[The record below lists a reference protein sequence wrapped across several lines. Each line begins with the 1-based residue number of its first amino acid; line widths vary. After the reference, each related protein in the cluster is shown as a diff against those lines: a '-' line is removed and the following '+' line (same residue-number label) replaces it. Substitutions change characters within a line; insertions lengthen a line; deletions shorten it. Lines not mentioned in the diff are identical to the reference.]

1 MRGPVTDLLLTIYRR
16 MPRRLRPYRGDR
28 RRRAG
33 RLLAGASRIRA
44 DFGVRIS
51 TMRDVNARNVCICLN
66 TLRRAGTPWRPANL
80 TDAVVR
86 YQIGDLD
93 RGIEFYTSQL
103 GFRLEQRAGPV
114 AIVSRG
120 ALNLLL
126 SGPESSGSR
135 PMDGQEP
142 GARRLEPD
150 RALRRRS
157 RGGRRPSAQRRR
169 DVPKRR
175 HGRPR
180 RQTGPDHRPRRQS
193 DRVARSA
200 GLTGQ

>member
-1 MRGPVTDLLLTIYRR
+1 MSGQDT
-16 MPRRLRPYRGDR
+16 GS
-28 RRRAG
+28 G
-33 RLLAGASRIRA
+33 R
-44 DFGVRIS
+44 
-51 TMRDVNARNVCICLN
+51 NA
-66 TLRRAGTPWRPANL
+66 PWRPTNL

-135 PMDGQEP
+135 PMDGQNQEP
-142 GARRLEPD
+142 GGWNRIVLYVDDLEADVDRL
-150 RALRRRS
+150 
-157 RGGRRPSAQRRR
+157 
-169 DVPKRR
+169 
-175 HGRPR
+175 
-180 RQTGPDHRPRRQS
+180 
-193 DRVARSA
+193 RSA
-200 GLTGQ
+200 GVTFRNDVKVGPGGKQVQITDPDGNPIELHEAPA